1 VIFVNEFADD
11 CRLLKYYYYYDDH
24 DDDKRLWTV
33 RFGWVFFFR
42 FQKTT
47 TTNCLR
53 CVTVIYD
60 VLLTIPA
67 HAPTVI
73 NETNRRGN
81 DHLLPQ
87 NRCLNFDTRGSL
99 KLRQRRRRPVDI
111 SICTK
116 FLCSYAMYWHST
128 QNTLYAILWYLYECN
143 TYRHINKRSIVV
155 ARLCPKKKWTN
166 MKHRRGV
173 SLCGVIQQRHGIC
186 RLWIEYSAWYYIYF

>member
-1 VIFVNEFADD
+1 MRDIWKRVRR
-11 CRLLKYYYYYDDH
+11 RLSSIKIL
-24 DDDKRLWTV
+24 LWRSRRRQAIMNGSV
-33 RFGWVFFFR
+33 VFFFR

-53 CVTVIYD
+53 CVTIIYD

-81 DHLLPQ
+81 DHLLPR

-99 KLRQRRRRPVDI
+99 KLRQRQRRRRPADI

-116 FLCSYAMYWHST
+116 FLCSYAMYRHST
-128 QNTLYAILWYLYECN
+128 QNTLYTILWYLYECN
-143 TYRHINKRSIVV
+143 TYRRINKRSII
-155 ARLCPKKKWTN
+155 L
-166 MKHRRGV
+166 
-173 SLCGVIQQRHGIC
+173 
-186 RLWIEYSAWYYIYF
+186 

>member
-1 VIFVNEFADD
+1 MMITTTTSDYE
-11 CRLLKYYYYYDDH
+11 
-24 DDDKRLWTV
+24 
-33 RFGWVFFFR
+33 RFGFFFR

-47 TTNCLR
+47 TTNRLR
-53 CVTVIYD
+53 CVTIIYD

-81 DHLLPQ
+81 DHLLPR

-128 QNTLYAILWYLYECN
+128 QNILYYPILWCLYECN
-143 TYRHINKRSIVV
+143 TYRNINKRYSSTYITSKT
-155 ARLCPKKKWTN
+155 LSGKKNEQT
-166 MKHRRGV
+166 
-173 SLCGVIQQRHGIC
+173 
-186 RLWIEYSAWYYIYF
+186 